1 MSDHQIDP
9 IQFGRMIAELAATRD
24 EMTRT
29 RVQIDA
35 LSQRIGDMEGHWSRG
50 RASLAG
56 LILGLGFAV
65 LGIKQALTAIF
76 TVIRG

>member
-1 MSDHQIDP
+1 MSNEIDP
-9 IQFGRMIAELAATRD
+9 IQFGRMLAELAATRE

-56 LILGLGFAV
+56 LVLGLGFAV
-65 LGIKQALTAIF
+65 LGIKQALVSIM
-76 TVIRG
+76 TVLRG

>member
-1 MSDHQIDP
+1 MSDQINP
-9 IQFGRMIAELAATRD
+9 VQFGQMLAELAATR
-24 EMTRT
+24 EELTRT

-35 LSQRIGDMEGHWSRG
+35 LTQRISDMEGHWSRG

-65 LGIKQALTAIF
+65 LGVKQVFQSAWSL
-76 TVIRG
+76 VKG

>member
-1 MSDHQIDP
+1 MSDGINP
-9 IQFGRMIAELAATRD
+9 IQFGQMLAELAATRE

-56 LILGLGFAV
+56 LVLGLGFAV
-65 LGIKQALTAIF
+65 LGLKQFLLSLLTAL
-76 TVIRG
+76 RG